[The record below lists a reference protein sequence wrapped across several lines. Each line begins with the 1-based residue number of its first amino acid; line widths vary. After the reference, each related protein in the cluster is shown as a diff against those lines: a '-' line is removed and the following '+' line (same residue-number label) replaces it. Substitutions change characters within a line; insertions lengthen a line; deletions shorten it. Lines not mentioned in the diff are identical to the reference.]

1 MAKSLLGKGAVG
13 LGAAVSLM
21 ALAWLLVDRRPS
33 QVFGGFISLPLVVA
47 SGALMLLWSTI
58 IGLWSRTSMWSPQWT
73 FLAGAT
79 PFYILAIWVFFF
91 SSLEM
96 RLVGYTRMLIMVCF
110 ASFSGQRAR
119 KRVYPQFSDKDSPR
133 PLRYR
138 RQPSFQSNS

>member
-58 IGLWSRTSMWSPQWT
+58 IGLWSRIRMWSPQWT
-73 FLAGAT
+73 FLAGAA

-96 RLVGYTRMLIMVCF
+96 RLLGYMRMLLMVCF

-119 KRVYPQFSDKDSPR
+119 KKAYPQFSDKDSPST
-133 PLRYR
+133 PL
-138 RQPSFQSNS
+138 PPPTLFPK